1 MRTIKSL
8 LGVYG
13 IGLLLV
19 LVGFILAY
27 QFVEPSPPQ
36 TITIA
41 TGSEQGAYYKYAQA
55 YARILKR
62 DGITLN
68 VIATAGSSYN
78 IIKLA
83 DNSVDVGFVQGGI
96 TSTNPE
102 VRTLGS
108 LYYEPVWIFQRK
120 GLGLKYMRDF
130 KGKKI
135 NIGVSGSG
143 TNTLARALL
152 DLNGINDSTAT
163 FVQDSAEKSLP
174 ALLSGQLDIMYMVA
188 SPDAGLVRKMLVDKR
203 VELMNISRAKAYS
216 RVLPYLTD
224 ISLPAGVVNMAQNIP
239 STDVTLLSTTANL
252 VVRPDLHPA
261 LVSLLMQAI
270 TEVHGGHSLFNR
282 AGEFPST
289 KYLGFTLHKSAQHF
303 YKNGPPFLQRF
314 LPFWAANLVDRL
326 KIMLLPLIGLLLPMF
341 KIMPPFYRWGM
352 RRRIFRWY
360 SELRQVD
367 PEYTTLHE
375 RDISKYRKEL
385 DRIEDEVARVDVP
398 LSYADELYSLRLHI
412 EMVRNKLDRIK
423 RTEGLSSGQP

>member
-27 QFVEPSPPQ
+27 QFVEPSPPHA
-36 TITIA
+36 ITIV

-174 ALLSGQLDIMYMVA
+174 ALLS
-188 SPDAGLVRKMLVDKR
+188 
-203 VELMNISRAKAYS
+203 
-216 RVLPYLTD
+216 TD
-224 ISLPAGVVNMAQNIP
+224 
-239 STDVTLLSTTANL
+239 
-252 VVRPDLHPA
+252 
-261 LVSLLMQAI
+261 
-270 TEVHGGHSLFNR
+270 
-282 AGEFPST
+282 
-289 KYLGFTLHKSAQHF
+289 
-303 YKNGPPFLQRF
+303 
-314 LPFWAANLVDRL
+314 
-326 KIMLLPLIGLLLPMF
+326 
-341 KIMPPFYRWGM
+341 
-352 RRRIFRWY
+352 
-360 SELRQVD
+360 
-367 PEYTTLHE
+367 
-375 RDISKYRKEL
+375 
-385 DRIEDEVARVDVP
+385 
-398 LSYADELYSLRLHI
+398 
-412 EMVRNKLDRIK
+412 
-423 RTEGLSSGQP
+423 